1 MFMENCLNKAELCKK
16 FNLTTDAMNRI
27 ISYLELPSEIRIATN
42 YKKVPYYNQESVNK
56 IEEFIKDKTAKEIGI
71 FFNNFNRS
79 KKGYSI
85 PTLIKELN
93 STRNHIERAIKCLN
107 LHHSKSENYY
117 TDNEKEQIKEYLIE
131 HPHAEIKR
139 TRPRK
144 KIEKPIKYSKRDKIL
159 IDYYNKGIKLF
170 PITELAEFLGTPR
183 KDFIKIA
190 KDSGCEIYRICNVLY
205 IDLDDSENKMDL
217 ATYHIIRYN
226 RSLGLSD
233 NGKYIMLRKVYEDL
247 GLNHQPI
254 TYCFYL
260 GIEIYEFKHNQSGHN
275 AYYISIDDYDKLK
288 EFVETHSAEERK
300 SICTKFTN
308 NLIYGCDNVFQN
320 EEIKEI
326 CKNSKI
332 ERFGS
337 LENAYKFQQEKLR
350 ENLLKT
356 KGVENVFQ
364 LDEVKEKS
372 ENTKIEKYGS
382 LENYKVHQVN
392 KTKATKL
399 EKYGDENYVNQE
411 KIVETNMKRYGVP
424 NAMQNE
430 EIKNKAKK
438 ASLLKYGCEN
448 PSSSEEVKEKI
459 RNAWSEKSEDEIEEI
474 MKKHY
479 HKWSFDDI
487 QFDSKWEIYYYFYL
501 KNNNMNFQMQVPL
514 EYKYENKKCRY
525 FCDFYLIDSNEY
537 VEIKNP
543 TCLNENGNLKVAYPN
558 DNQSKLDAKTKC
570 MKEHNV
576 KIISKKEIKP
586 FIDYFKKNCTIPII
600 DNRTKKINT
609 HLC

>member
-1 MFMENCLNKAELCKK
+1 MENCLNKAELLEK
-16 FNLTTDAMNRI
+16 FNLCYDSLNKI
-27 ISYLELPSEIRIATN
+27 LNYLKLPFEIKISAN
-42 YKKVPYYNQESVNK
+42 YKKVPYYNQESINK
-56 IEEFIKDKTAKEIGI
+56 IEEFLKDKSSNDVAN
-71 FFNNFNRS
+71 FFRNLARLR
-79 KKGYSI
+79 KGYSI
-85 PTLIKELN
+85 PMIAEELKCD
-93 STRNHIERAIKCLN
+93 RERIEKAIKILN
-107 LHHSKSENYY
+107 LHFEKGKQNYY
-117 TDNEKEQIKEYLIE
+117 TEEDKNKIQQYSIENPIIKPKKNKQIKSKKLSEKD
-131 HPHAEIKR
+131 EI
-139 TRPRK
+139 
-144 KIEKPIKYSKRDKIL
+144 L
-159 IDYYNKGIKLF
+159 LDYYNKGIEL
-170 PITELAEFLGTPR
+170 ISLAELAKFLGVPR
-183 KDFIKIA
+183 EVFSYIA
-190 KDSGCEIYRICNVLY
+190 KSSGCKFYKIKNINYLDSNESQNQ
-205 IDLDDSENKMDL
+205 IDLSPYFINKYKREN
-217 ATYHIIRYN
+217 
-226 RSLGLSD
+226 GLPD
-233 NGKYIMLRKVYEDL
+233 YEGYTL
-247 GLNHQPI
+247 LSKLTKELKLTNIPFN
-254 TYCFYL
+254 YCNYL
-260 GIEIYEFKHNQSGHN
+260 DIEIFHGISKTSGHDS
-275 AYYISIDDYDKLK
+275 YYILDEDCDKLK
-288 EFVETHSAEERK
+288 EFVETHSVEERK

-364 LDEVKEKS
+364 LEEVKEKS

-382 LENYKVHQVN
+382 LENYKAHQAN

-399 EKYGDENYVNQE
+399 ERYGDENYVNRE
-411 KIVETNMKRYGVP
+411 KIIETNMEKYGVP

-430 EIKNKAKK
+430 EVKNKAKK
-438 ASLLKYGCEN
+438 TNLLKYGFEA
-448 PSSSEEVKEKI
+448 SSCNEEVKDKI
-459 RNAWSEKSEDEIEEI
+459 RNAWMEKSEDEIKEI
-474 MKKHY
+474 MRKHY

-501 KNNNMNFQMQVPL
+501 KNNNIKFKMQVPL
-514 EYKYENKKCRY
+514 EYEYKNKKYRY

-543 TCLNENGNLKVAYPN
+543 KCLNENGNLKVAYPN

-586 FIDYFKKNCTIPII
+586 FIDYFKKNCIIPII

-609 HLC
+609 NLC